1 MSFSADPLV
10 EGFLKRFLR
19 VGGAVFEEEAG
30 GVQALLPE
38 SMAGRLKVPE
48 MVHLSA
54 APDFEPDQ
62 NSAQAVAVTYG
73 SPILEKMLHEA
84 GAEPPLIGCRLH
96 FNYLKSGGFTRLI
109 RETFDIEGALVEV
122 EGDAQ
127 VQSEYLHL
135 TFSYLIQSDEQREGL
150 VSATVNLESGAEI
163 DGVEEMLPALDKKFY
178 TPGDRFPWGSAQVDR
193 LRAWAEKRASGLVAE
208 AIRPFEA
215 RMNKRL
221 RRDVESLEAYYAALS
236 KEMEAGLN
244 RAGLSEKLIRDR
256 KEKIALLPEEMAR
269 KKKDL
274 YKRYGIRVQLRPC
287 CGMLIRTP
295 AVKLLVR
302 FEVGKRRKTLPFL
315 YNPIVRKIDPMVCG
329 SCGQSTY
336 RIRVFR
342 DLATLCLNCTP

>member
-1 MSFSADPLV
+1 MSFNADPLI
-10 EGFLKRFLR
+10 EGFLRRFLR

-38 SMAGRLKVPE
+38 SMAAKLQVPE
-48 MVHLSA
+48 MVRLTSA
-54 APDFEPDQ
+54 PPVEAEIDGV
-62 NSAQAVAVTYG
+62 QAVAVTYG
-73 SPILEKMLHEA
+73 SPVLEKMLNEA

-96 FNYLKSGGFTRLI
+96 FNYLKSAGFTKLV
-109 RETFDIEGALVEV
+109 REAFDIEGALVAV
-122 EGDAQ
+122 ESDAQ

-135 TFSYLIQSDEQREGL
+135 IFAYLIQSDEQREGL

-163 DGVEEMLPALDKKFY
+163 DGVDEMLPVLDKEFY
-178 TPGDRFPWGSAQVDR
+178 EPGVRYPWDSGQVDR
-193 LRAWAEKRASGLVAE
+193 LLAWVEKRAAGLVAD
-208 AIRPFEA
+208 AIGPFEA

-244 RAGLSEKLIRDR
+244 RAGLSDKLISDR
-256 KEKIALLPEEMAR
+256 RKKITQLPEEMAR

-274 YKRYGIRVQLRPC
+274 YKRYGLRVRLRPC
-287 CGMLIRTP
+287 CGILIRTP

-315 YNPIVRKIDPMVCG
+315 YNPIVRRIDPMVCG

-342 DLATLCLNCTP
+342 DLAALCPNCTH